1 MPSARHRTA
10 MRRDGLSRPIR
21 LALLHEIISDST
33 TVFDYG
39 CGRGD
44 DVTRLV
50 RQGVKA
56 KGWDPHH
63 KPKAKRQ
70 PANVVNLGFVVNVIE
85 DPVERERTLRQAWK
99 LARNVLVVSARL
111 DYELDDAH
119 VAAFGDGWVTRQGTF
134 QKFFTH
140 EELGEWVGALLGEPP
155 IAAGPG
161 IYYVFRKTDERERY
175 LASRFR
181 RPVALPRSRPSDEEY
196 QRHKTILD
204 PLIEFVGERGRLPAS
219 HELDTTAELEDA
231 FGSLRQAFRVVLWVT
246 DQEAWDLVRRERSI
260 DLLVHLALALFHG
273 RSRFSD
279 LPDEQQRDIR
289 AFFRSYKKA
298 CEGADRLLF
307 ATGNKDDVL
316 LACRAS
322 GVGKLTPTAI
332 YVHRSALNDLPA
344 LLRVYEGC
352 ARALVGTVEGAN
364 VIKLFRV
371 EPKVTYLA
379 YPDFDRDPHPSLH
392 EAVLCD
398 LGEQEVRVRDYRA
411 STNPP
416 ILHRKEM
423 LVSRQYPGHT
433 KFARLT
439 KAEEAAGLFEHPEI
453 IGTRNGWTLILEQ
466 KGVMLAGHQLRTR
479 KRASNA

>member
-1 MPSARHRTA
+1 

-39 CGRGD
+39 SGRGD
-44 DVTRLV
+44 DVTRLI
-50 RQGVKA
+50 RLGIKA
-56 KGWDPHH
+56 KGWDPYHS
-63 KPKAKRQ
+63 PDAKRQ
-70 PANVVNLGFVVNVIE
+70 PAGVVNLGFVVNVIE

-111 DYELDDAH
+111 DHELDDAH

-161 IYYVFRKTDERERY
+161 IYYVFRRADERERY

-181 RPVALPRSRPSDEEY
+181 RPVTLPRSRPSDEEY
-196 QRHKTILD
+196 QRHQAILD
-204 PLIEFVGERGRLPAS
+204 PLIDFVGERGRLPAP
-219 HELDTTAELEDA
+219 HELDTTDELEDA
-231 FGSLRQAFRVVLWVT
+231 FGSLRRAFRVVLWVT
-246 DQEAWDLVRRERSI
+246 DQQAWDLVRRERSV
-260 DLLVHLALALFHG
+260 DLLVHLALARFHG
-273 RSRFSD
+273 RSRYSD
-279 LPDEQQRDIR
+279 LPDELQRDIR

-298 CEGADRLLF
+298 CEEADRLLF
-307 ATGNKDDVL
+307 GTGDKDNVL

-322 GVGKLTPTAI
+322 GVGKLTPTAV

-352 ARALVGTVEGAN
+352 ARALVGTVEEAN
-364 VIKLFRV
+364 VIKLFRM

-398 LGEQEVRVRDYRA
+398 LAEQEVRIRNYRA
-411 STNPP
+411 SRNPP

-423 LVSRQYPGHT
+423 LVSTQHPGHR

-439 KAEEAAGLFEHPEI
+439 RAEEAAGLFEHPEI
-453 IGTRNGWTLILEQ
+453 IGTRNGWNQVLDQ
-466 KGVMLAGHQLRTR
+466 QGVVLAGHQLRT
-479 KRASNA
+479 SG